1 MQSALYNPQLE
12 GNPFFWQGSEIG
24 ILLFHGLTATPAEV
38 IPLAKFLHRHG
49 YTVAGPLLP
58 GHGTTPADLNRV
70 HWQEWTDTAEASYRQ
85 LAETCH
91 TVVVGGESTGALLAL
106 YLAARHP
113 EVAAVLAYAPAVQL
127 ALSRWNVLKTYLAAP
142 FVDAVPKPGLNGPGS
157 DLWQGYPVNPLG
169 GVIQLFKLQK
179 TIRKILE
186 KISQPLL
193 IVEGADDKTISSDS
207 AEIIVRGVKSQ
218 VVEHHVLPESSHV
231 VILDKERED
240 AFAITLKFLRRVLP
254 PSR

>member
-1 MQSALYNPQLE
+1 MPSALYNPQLE
-12 GNPFFWQGSEIG
+12 GEPFFWRGNDTG

-70 HWQEWTDTAEASYRQ
+70 RWQDWANTAETAHRQ
-85 LAETCH
+85 LAESCR

-113 EVAAVLAYAPAVQL
+113 EITAVLAYAPAIRL
-127 ALSRWNVLKTYLAAP
+127 ALRRRDVLKTYLAAP
-142 FVDAVPKPGLNGPGS
+142 FISAVPKPGLGGPGS
-157 DLWQGYPVNPLG
+157 DLWQGYPVNPLK

-179 TIRKILE
+179 VVRGMLGQIT
-186 KISQPLL
+186 QPML
-193 IVEGADDKTISSDS
+193 IVEGANDKTISLDS
-207 AEIIVRGVKSQ
+207 AEIIARNVASRD
-218 VVEHHVLPESSHV
+218 VERYMMPASGHV
-231 VILDKERED
+231 VLLDSEREQV
-240 AFAITLKFLRRVLP
+240 FSLTLKFLTRVLP
-254 PSR
+254 PSG